1 MKGYSDSSV
10 LKTLSLSMS
19 SLGVKRLGKEYKKL
33 QEDPV
38 PNLLA
43 RPLESDIF
51 QWRFLFKGED
61 DSPYKGGLYMGGIVF
76 PNAYPHQAPKV
87 YMITPNGRFNLSL
100 KGICMSFTNWHPES
114 WNPALGVRTIL
125 MGLISFFYEDGTT
138 AGSIRT
144 TNAGKQE
151 FAQKSVEFNRNHKDY
166 MELFQEND
174 LEVSLR
180 PKVVIIR
187 RKKVVKKVAQNVV

>member
-1 MKGYSDSSV
+1 MA
-10 LKTLSLSMS
+10 

-51 QWRFLFKGED
+51 QWRFLFKGEA

-76 PNAYPHQAPKV
+76 PRAYPHEAPKV

-125 MGLISFFYEDGTT
+125 MGLISFFYEERNTT
-138 AGSIRT
+138 GAMQST
-144 TNAGKQE
+144 KAEKEE
-151 FAQKSVEFNRNHKDY
+151 FAQKSVEFNKNHKDY
-166 MELFQEND
+166 RELFQDNE

-187 RKKVVKKVAQNVV
+187 RKKVVKKVVQNFM